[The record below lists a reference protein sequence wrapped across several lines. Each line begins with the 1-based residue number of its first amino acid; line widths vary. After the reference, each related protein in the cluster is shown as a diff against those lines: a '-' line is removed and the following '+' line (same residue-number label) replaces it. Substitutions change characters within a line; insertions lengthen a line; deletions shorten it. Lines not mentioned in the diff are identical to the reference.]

1 MPQITQLPFIFA
13 SQFFWLAVFFGLI
26 FFVIARGMVP
36 KIKSTVAA
44 RDEKIAEDLQ
54 KAQAARVAADETE
67 AAWRARMDAA
77 RVDAARIAHEAKQE
91 SARETEAR
99 VKAALGEID
108 ARVDQ
113 ARVRIWTSVQA
124 ARAEVEA
131 VAADAANAK
140 RRWRRSLLSP
150 GGCQA
155 SRDAAQEGPPRRHR
169 RGARGQ
175 AAVDNPDLLQRVRD
189 VGVTLETAA
198 ALFVAPLV
206 QVAWADG
213 SVASRNMTRP
223 AARAR
228 ARH

>member
-124 ARAEVEA
+124 ARAEFEA
-131 VAADAANAK
+131 VAADAAQQMVEQLIGMK
-140 RRWRRSLLSP
+140 ISP
-150 GGCQA
+150 E
-155 SRDAAQEGPPRRHR
+155 DAANAVAAELKALGKSDGSAQSPMQEHKP
-169 RGARGQ
+169 Q
-175 AAVDNPDLLQRVRD
+175 
-189 VGVTLETAA
+189 
-198 ALFVAPLV
+198 
-206 QVAWADG
+206 QVA
-213 SVASRNMTRP
+213 SL
-223 AARAR
+223 AR
-228 ARH
+228 